1 MPLVKNLNYY
11 EIVLHYQ
18 QVTDDFPYV
27 NLKIIY
33 VLKKIVK
40 KCSAMILSNR
50 WHRFTICLQNP
61 NFLFL
66 FLFYDFGSLLLSLDL
81 DFF

>member
-33 VLKKIVK
+33 VLKKNYQKVLSYNLVK
-40 KCSAMILSNR
+40 LVAQVHHLPSKS
-50 WHRFTICLQNP
+50 
-61 NFLFL
+61 
-66 FLFYDFGSLLLSLDL
+66 
-81 DFF
+81 